1 MTESGVRKITL
12 ASGQIRYQAVAKIQG
27 RYAYLGW
34 YTTPERAQKALKS
47 ALK

>member
-1 MTESGVRKITL
+1 MGGIKEVTLVSGET
-12 ASGQIRYQAVAKIQG
+12 RYQVVAKVQG

-34 YTTPERAQKALKS
+34 YTTPERAKKALKD

>member
-1 MTESGVRKITL
+1 MNETGVNKVTLESGE
-12 ASGQIRYQAVAKIQG
+12 IRYQAVAKIQG

-34 YTTPERAQKALKS
+34 YTTPERAQKALEN

>member
-1 MTESGVRKITL
+1 MNETGVNEVTLVSGET
-12 ASGQIRYQAVAKIQG
+12 RYQAVAKIQG

-34 YTTPERAQKALKS
+34 YTTPERAKKALKD

>member
-1 MTESGVRKITL
+1 MKEAGVNEVTLVSGET
-12 ASGQIRYQAVAKIQG
+12 RYQAVAKVQG

-34 YTTPERAQKALKS
+34 YTTPERAKKALRD

>member
-12 ASGQIRYQAVAKIQG
+12 SSGEIRYQAVAKIQG

-34 YTTPERAQKALKS
+34 YTTPERAQKALKN
-47 ALK
+47 ALS

>member
-1 MTESGVRKITL
+1 MNETGVNKVTLQSGE
-12 ASGQIRYQAVAKIQG
+12 IRYQAVAKIQG

-34 YTTPERAQKALKS
+34 YTTPERAEKALKN

>member
-1 MTESGVRKITL
+1 MNNTAVREVTL
-12 ASGQIRYQAVAKIQG
+12 ASGEIRYQAVAKIQG

-34 YTTPERAQKALKS
+34 YTTPERAHKALRN

>member
-1 MTESGVRKITL
+1 MNETGVNKVTLSSGE
-12 ASGQIRYQAVAKIQG
+12 IRYQAVAKIQG

-34 YTTPERAQKALKS
+34 YTTPERAEKALKN